1 MNRIYRLLKH
11 SRIERNDLLRYAKGL
26 LETNGMAKKKDKAK
40 KLNLLEFSDAERVKL
55 LKEIKRNLQEKIVE
69 AKLWKSLLEVENVV
83 INGKVIF
90 SEGDP
95 LTGLW
100 LERKI

>member
-1 MNRIYRLLKH
+1 
-11 SRIERNDLLRYAKGL
+11 
-26 LETNGMAKKKDKAK
+26 MAKKKDKAK

-90 SEGDP
+90 TEEDP

>member
-1 MNRIYRLLKH
+1 
-11 SRIERNDLLRYAKGL
+11 
-26 LETNGMAKKKDKAK
+26 MAKKKDKAK

-90 SEGDP
+90 SEEDP

-100 LERKI
+100 LERKS

>member
-1 MNRIYRLLKH
+1 
-11 SRIERNDLLRYAKGL
+11 
-26 LETNGMAKKKDKAK
+26 MAKKKDKAK

-55 LKEIKRNLQEKIVE
+55 LKKIKRNLQEKIVE
-69 AKLWKSLLEVENVV
+69 AKLWKSLLEAENVV

-90 SEGDP
+90 TEEDP

>member
-1 MNRIYRLLKH
+1 
-11 SRIERNDLLRYAKGL
+11 
-26 LETNGMAKKKDKAK
+26 MAKKKDKAK

-90 SEGDP
+90 SEEDP

>member
-1 MNRIYRLLKH
+1 
-11 SRIERNDLLRYAKGL
+11 
-26 LETNGMAKKKDKAK
+26 MAKKKDKAK

-55 LKEIKRNLQEKIVE
+55 LKEIKRSLQEKIVE
-69 AKLWKSLLEVENVV
+69 AKLWKSLLEAENVV

-90 SEGDP
+90 SEEDP

>member
-1 MNRIYRLLKH
+1 
-11 SRIERNDLLRYAKGL
+11 
-26 LETNGMAKKKDKAK
+26 MAKKKDKAK

-69 AKLWKSLLEVENVV
+69 AKLWKSLLEAENVV

-90 SEGDP
+90 SEEDP